1 MLVEVSEVVKFIYMM
16 TDWRDEKI
24 KDLEDTVKNLQQ
36 VIGNLR
42 PRKLNKEMT
51 IGQYFALVN
60 LYT

>member
-1 MLVEVSEVVKFIYMM
+1 MM

-24 KDLEDTVKNLQQ
+24 KDLEDTVKNLHQ

-42 PRKLNKEMT
+42 PRKLNKETT

-60 LYT
+60 LYI